1 MLEMENEIVIHSET
15 DLRSKIY
22 TIRGVQ
28 VMLDFDLAE
37 IYGYETKNFNRQ
49 VKNNIEKF
57 DNDFMFQLS
66 DDEVEYFSRCKIF
79 TLNTGRGS
87 NIKYKPYA
95 FTEQGIYMLMTVL
108 RGDLAIRQS
117 KILVRLFKGMK
128 DFIIEREHLVGYDEV
143 AKIAVQTAQNTENIL
158 EHSKDIARIDQKMME
173 MATIID
179 DFSNTEIKKDFLFLN
194 GRSVE
199 ADLAYQEIYSQATKT
214 IFVIDNYI
222 GLKTLVL
229 LKSVPEN
236 VKITIFTDNLKKG
249 LHQKEYDDFCKE
261 YPNIAISFK
270 RTNGIF
276 HDRYIIIDFGTENE
290 TIYHCGASS
299 KDAGKRISTI
309 STLSE
314 NEIYKPLI
322 ENLLKNQKLVL

>member
-1 MLEMENEIVIHSET
+1 MGNEIVIHSET

-158 EHSKDIARIDQKMME
+158 EHSKDIARIDQKMIE

-261 YPNIAISFK
+261 YPNVTISFK

-276 HDRYIIIDFGTENE
+276 HDRYIIIDFGNENE
-290 TIYHCGASS
+290 IVYHCGASS
-299 KDAGKRISTI
+299 KDAGSRISTI

-314 NEIYKPLI
+314 NAIYKPLI
-322 ENLLKNQKLVL
+322 ENLLKNQEVVL